1 MRRDDTREEDER
13 GDDDGAR
20 RCRERDDEGLAFLLK
35 TVGDASQRA
44 PETVPLAAHEVDA
57 AEARLRCEAEV
68 RPGVGFVHDEVVE
81 AQLSGE
87 DERAIV
93 REAPSL
99 GGRLGFVVRGEEA
112 VRERDERAQRRE
124 RGADATRARGEDAAS
139 TRRAAR

>member
-68 RPGVGFVHDEVVE
+68 RPVVGFVHDEVVE

-124 RGADATRARGEDAAS
+124 RGADASRARGEDAAS